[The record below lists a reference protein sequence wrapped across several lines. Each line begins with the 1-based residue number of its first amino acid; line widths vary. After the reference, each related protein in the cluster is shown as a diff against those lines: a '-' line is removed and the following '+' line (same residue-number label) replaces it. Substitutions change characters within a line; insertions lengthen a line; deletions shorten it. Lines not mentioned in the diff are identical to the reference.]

1 MKLFTVSALLVILAV
16 VCIPSITLA
25 NASAEGTEAA
35 APGPRDLG
43 YLKVTVPFV
52 NIYAQLDPKSEIV
65 RQTKK
70 DEFFKISKLGETWAM
85 IEVDGKQ
92 GWIEQKYG
100 KVVKSDGGI
109 SGILVTFIIIVIAGI
124 GIGGYLFLNKAK
136 QSSSEKIDEDI

>member
-1 MKLFTVSALLVILAV
+1 MKLFTVSALLVILTV
-16 VCIPSITLA
+16 VCLPSLTLA
-25 NASAEGTEAA
+25 NAPAAGTEAA
-35 APGPRDLG
+35 ATGPRDLG

-85 IEVDGKQ
+85 VEVDGKQ

-100 KVVKSDGGI
+100 KVVKSDGGV
-109 SGILVTFIIIVIAGI
+109 SGILVTFIIIIVIGV
-124 GIGGYLFLNKAK
+124 GVGGYLFLNKAK
-136 QSSSEKIDEDI
+136 QSTSEKIDDDI